1 MGRLL
6 DRRIAWMFL
15 LIVTGWLACSALPAA
30 EQPGSTSDSQS
41 VPAVKPAS
49 PAPAVD
55 TSDPKRKKL
64 VDTVFRKIGSLKPSP
79 NPKKDLDDYFL
90 VGTAE
95 LTLAT
100 GHADVRFE
108 VKQGQQATAEFL
120 VDYVLGAP
128 EKTIRKWHVF
138 SRVKD
143 AQQGETAVAQ
153 IRMQYDQAVAYQE
166 QLKQIYSATTI
177 RRC

>member
-1 MGRLL
+1 MQRLL
-6 DRRIAWMFL
+6 DLRIAWMLAL
-15 LIVTGWLACSALPAA
+15 LVSGWLACSAATAA
-30 EQPGSTSDSQS
+30 EQPGGAADSQY
-41 VPAVKPAS
+41 VPGGKAAS
-49 PAPAVD
+49 PAPAAD
-55 TSDPKRKKL
+55 NSDPKRKKL
-64 VDTVFRKIGSLKPSP
+64 VETVFRKIGALNPSP
-79 NPKKDLDDYFL
+79 NPKKDLDDCFL

-95 LTLAT
+95 LTLST

-108 VKQGQQATAEFL
+108 VKKGQQATAEFL
-120 VDYVLGAP
+120 VEYVLGAP

-143 AQQGETAVAQ
+143 AQDAETAVTQ
-153 IRMQYDQAVAYQE
+153 IRTQYDQAVAYQD